1 MENQPKKEDRRVAY
15 TKMFLKE
22 SLLSLLQEKPIGKIT
37 PTELCR
43 RADINRNT
51 FYTHYES
58 PEALLRSIEE
68 ELYGR
73 IRHSVEHSIAG
84 TSSIQALLGDIFK
97 AIVDNGE
104 LCKILFSDYG
114 DKEYLKRI
122 INLARDLSIAQWRAA
137 GMKEDEESLEMLYTF
152 SASGSIAVIQQWI
165 QQGMKKSPQELALF
179 IEKATY
185 SGLLAFISKR

>member
-1 MENQPKKEDRRVAY
+1 MEVLHLENQPKKEDRRVAY

-84 TSSIQALLGDIFK
+84 HQQHTGVAGR
-97 AIVDNGE
+97 
-104 LCKILFSDYG
+104 
-114 DKEYLKRI
+114 YL
-122 INLARDLSIAQWRAA
+122 
-137 GMKEDEESLEMLYTF
+137 
-152 SASGSIAVIQQWI
+152 
-165 QQGMKKSPQELALF
+165 QG
-179 IEKATY
+179 Y
-185 SGLLAFISKR
+185 RG